1 MRANLNLSRISET
14 ELQGATLRRHFRW
27 LIVIA
32 LGILLPNGGQAG
44 SETYQAGLAQGGY
57 SAAQNPE
64 GGHMK
69 LTSQA
74 FSPGGPIPKRFT
86 CEGQDISPELSWT
99 NAPKEAKSFAL
110 ILHDPDAPKKGGFTH
125 WVVYNIPAGV
135 NHIPENVT
143 HNADVPGI
151 GFQGIND
158 SGKIGY
164 MGPCPPS
171 GTHRYFA
178 RLYALRSELQL
189 GPNATYAQVLEA
201 MRDKIIEEAELM
213 GTYAKTGAKAA

>member
-1 MRANLNLSRISET
+1 
-14 ELQGATLRRHFRW
+14 
-27 LIVIA
+27 
-32 LGILLPNGGQAG
+32 
-44 SETYQAGLAQGGY
+44 
-57 SAAQNPE
+57 
-64 GGHMK
+64 MK

-74 FSPGGPIPKRFT
+74 FSPGGSIPKRFT

-99 NAPKEAKSFAL
+99 DAPKEAKSFAL

-125 WVVYNIPAGV
+125 WVVYNIPATV
-135 NHIPENVT
+135 NHIPENVP
-143 HNADVPGI
+143 HNANVPGV

-164 MGPCPPS
+164 VGPCPPS

-189 GPNATYAQVLEA
+189 GPNATYAQVLDA

-213 GTYAKTGAKAA
+213 GTYAKTGQKAA